1 MKKTVHIDILVGLP
15 GSGKS
20 YYCTQKKKVDS
31 SIIIFDFDKYK
42 DNYPGLVK
50 ILKEMYCISD
60 VFSYY
65 PTSYLIFDGLF
76 TTNAA
81 QEKIISEWFTAID
94 KYDKYDSIKTIF
106 NFVYFNGSRETCL
119 HNDSFRDKERSA
131 AVSIKQ
137 MPLEKPDVE
146 YFKTQFKDKNCKFK
160 YTEREIYK
168 MTTYDKIVKENTN
181 DTWSKNLNKNV
192 MVSET
197 WCTGGTW
204 CSWDGMEY
212 QCEPEQ
218 QPLSFREL
226 DELLEKICPNITLL
240 QYKRIMN
247 NCVEIQNDSECDYY
261 GGRRWLSLYVCD
273 LDALYN
279 LLWEM
284 NYITK

>member
-1 MKKTVHIDILVGLP
+1 M
-15 GSGKS
+15 
-20 YYCTQKKKVDS
+20 
-31 SIIIFDFDKYK
+31 
-42 DNYPGLVK
+42 
-50 ILKEMYCISD
+50 
-60 VFSYY
+60 
-65 PTSYLIFDGLF
+65 
-76 TTNAA
+76 
-81 QEKIISEWFTAID
+81 
-94 KYDKYDSIKTIF
+94 
-106 NFVYFNGSRETCL
+106 
-119 HNDSFRDKERSA
+119 
-131 AVSIKQ
+131 
-137 MPLEKPDVE
+137 
-146 YFKTQFKDKNCKFK
+146 
-160 YTEREIYK
+160 EIHK

-197 WCTGGTW
+197 WCIGGTW

-218 QPLSFREL
+218 APLSFREL

-247 NCVEIQNDSECDYY
+247 DCVEIQNDSECDYY

-284 NYITK
+284 NYITE